1 MYLFTK
7 LYFDFVVRI
16 TYMDAEKI
24 KKTYRSSNNK
34 DRLRDYFFVEI
45 GNKQILLLKKKR
57 NLGLLIAKTDLP

>member
-7 LYFDFVVRI
+7 LHFDFVVRI

-45 GNKQILLLKKKR
+45 GNKQILLLKKK
-57 NLGLLIAKTDLP
+57 IK